1 MYLEINGERLSC
13 DEDSDFDPICGLAPE
28 LFGPESPLKNLHT
41 CDIHAW
47 ISSIDGGLGQLPEKA
62 VFYRR
67 LPCEEDP
74 TNGKKRDVWTS
85 RMDCAHQGDWDW
97 VITRE
102 CKELEGD
109 FEGVDAEEIWL
120 GGFVF
125 EPPKNIWRE
134 GGTWRKPNY
143 SWPGYVNVV
152 NGYSMIREGALGGL
166 RR

>member
-1 MYLEINGERLSC
+1 VYLEINGESLSC
-13 DEDSDFDPICGLAPE
+13 DEDSDFDPICDLAPE

-47 ISSIDGGLGQLPEKA
+47 ISTFDGGLGQLPEKA

-67 LPCEEDP
+67 LPCQEDP
-74 TNGKKRDVWTS
+74 TNGKKRDLWTS

-97 VITRE
+97 VIVRE
-102 CKELEGD
+102 SEELEGD
-109 FEGVDAEEIWL
+109 FEGVDAEDIWL

-125 EPPKNIWRE
+125 EPPNQMGP
-134 GGTWRKPNY
+134 GGWIGWPKPDY

-152 NGYSMIREGALGGL
+152 NGYPMFRNSRM
-166 RR
+166 